1 MYIHKIKL
9 HNFKGFSGEHE
20 FVFSKGINFLVGDN
34 NCGKTTIFRSI
45 EFLQNGGDKDSF
57 INNSKNEEH
66 VSVEI
71 EIAGNDLRDFIEN
84 TDDSNVKKYKS
95 AIIDNSDG
103 TFSLKII
110 RSSEE
115 DVKKIKVYIPDD
127 DEYKNLAGFDKA
139 IKVLFDA
146 QFVYSDL
153 NNNDYQDFSK
163 TKIIGR
169 LIDGA
174 LKGFRDSDEW
184 KEFERAHKKAFGEN
198 GLRNELQGLE
208 KQISDIL
215 EEQYGEGEL
224 KIQFDLPAIESFS
237 KAGSLELKD
246 SGGVTGVSDKGTG
259 MQRALALSLIQ
270 VYASVN
276 NEDSKKPIFFFI
288 DEPETFLHPM
298 AQNKLLEAFEN
309 LSNRSQL
316 FITTHSPYLLKKFKK
331 DTHKLMIYGKDEG
344 GSNILKDDNQTLN
357 LFGESSPTW
366 GEVNYFAFGVL
377 SAEFHN
383 ELYGFLQAK
392 AIDED
397 QNNYYEENFDK
408 WLIGKGFAAYKNYI
422 RLKKDGTTDENKRT
436 LPTYIRNLIHHPE
449 NQHNQKYSDNELRES
464 IKMMV
469 GVLHTLTPNSKKVV
483 EPKKNTPASKLGV

>member
-1 MYIHKIKL
+1 MYIRKIKL
-9 HNFKGFSGEHE
+9 HNFKGFSGDHKLTL
-20 FVFSKGINFLVGDN
+20 SKGINFLVGDN
-34 NCGKTTIFRSI
+34 NCGKTTIFRAV
-45 EFLQNGGDKDSF
+45 EFLQNGGSKEDF
-57 INNSKNEEH
+57 INNSRNEEY

-71 EIAGNDLRDFIEN
+71 EIVGDDLKNFIEN
-84 TDDSNVKKYKS
+84 ASDSNVKKYKA
-95 AIIDNSDG
+95 AIIDNDDG

-110 RSSEE
+110 RSSE
-115 DVKKIKVYIPDD
+115 DDIKKIKVYIPADG
-127 DEYKNLAGFDKA
+127 EYKNLTGFDKA

-174 LKGFRDSDEW
+174 LRGFRDYE
-184 KEFERAHKKAFGEN
+184 KLREFEQAHEKAFGEH
-198 GLRNELQGLE
+198 GLRSELRGLE
-208 KQISDIL
+208 QKISDIL
-215 EEQYGEGEL
+215 REQYGEGEL
-224 KIQFDLPAIESFS
+224 KIQFDLPAIDSFS

-276 NEDSKKPIFFFI
+276 NEDSEKPIFFFI

-298 AQNKLLEAFEN
+298 AQNRLLEAFEN
-309 LSNRSQL
+309 LSDRSQL

-344 GSNILKDDNQTLN
+344 GNNILKDDNQTLN
-357 LFGESSPTW
+357 LFKESSPTW
-366 GEVNYFAFGVL
+366 GEINYFAFNVL
-377 SAEFHN
+377 SVEFHN

-392 AIDED
+392 AIEED
-397 QNNYYEENFDK
+397 QQNYYEENFDQ
-408 WLIGKGFAAYKNYI
+408 WLSSKGFSRDKNYI
-422 RLKKDGTTDENKRT
+422 RLKKDGSSERQSRT

-449 NQHNQKYSDNELRES
+449 NPHNQKYSDDELRES
-464 IKMMV
+464 IEKMINA
-469 GVLHTLTPNSKKVV
+469 LCNL
-483 EPKKNTPASKLGV
+483 

>member
-1 MYIHKIKL
+1 MYIRKIEL
-9 HNFKGFSGEHE
+9 HNFKGFSGKHE
-20 FVFSKGINFLVGDN
+20 FIFSEGINFLVGDN
-34 NCGKTTIFRSI
+34 NCGKTTIFRAI

-84 TDDSNVKKYKS
+84 TDDSNIKKYKS
-95 AIIDNSDG
+95 AIIDNDNG

-115 DVKKIKVYIPDD
+115 DIKKIKVYIPDD
-127 DEYKNLAGFDKA
+127 DEYKNLTEFDKA

-153 NNNDYQDFSK
+153 NNNDYQDFGK

-174 LKGFRDSDEW
+174 LNGFRESEEW
-184 KEFERAHKKAFGEN
+184 KEFEKAHEKAFGEN
-198 GLRNELQGLE
+198 GLKNQLQSLE
-208 KQISDIL
+208 QQVSNIL
-215 EEQYGEGEL
+215 KEQYGEGEL
-224 KIQFDLPAIESFS
+224 KIRFDLPAIDNFS
-237 KAGSLELKD
+237 KAGSLELED
-246 SGGVTGVSDKGTG
+246 SGGVTEVSDKGTG

-270 VYASVN
+270 AYANAS
-276 NEDSKKPIFFFI
+276 NEDSEKPIFFFI

-298 AQNKLLEAFEN
+298 AQNRLLAAFER
-309 LSNRSQL
+309 LSNKHQL
-316 FITTHSPYLLKKFKK
+316 FITTHSPYLLKSFKK
-331 DTHKLMIYGKDEG
+331 DLHKLMIYEKNESGN
-344 GSNILKDDNQTLN
+344 NILKDDDQTLS

-377 SAEFHN
+377 SVEFHN
-383 ELYGFLQAK
+383 ELYGFLQAR

-397 QNNYYEENFDK
+397 QNNYYEEKFDQ
-408 WLIGKGFAAYKNYI
+408 WLVSKGFAADKSYI
-422 RLKKDGTTDENKRT
+422 RLKRDGATETDSRT

-469 GVLHTLTPNSKKVV
+469 DVLHAL
-483 EPKKNTPASKLGV
+483 

>member
-9 HNFKGFSGEHE
+9 HNFKGFSDEHE
-20 FVFSKGINFLVGDN
+20 FVFSEGINFLVGDN
-34 NCGKTTIFRSI
+34 NCGKTTIFRAI
-45 EFLQNGGDKDSF
+45 EFLQNGGDKENF

-71 EIAGNDLRDFIEN
+71 EITGNDLRDFIEN

-95 AIIDNSDG
+95 AIIDNNDG
-103 TFSLKII
+103 TFSLKVI

-115 DVKKIKVYIPDD
+115 DIKKIKVYIPEDGG
-127 DEYKNLAGFDKA
+127 YKNLAGFDKA

-174 LKGFRDSDEW
+174 LKGFRGSDEW

-288 DEPETFLHPM
+288 DEPETFLHPK
-298 AQNKLLEAFEN
+298 AQNKLLEAFEK
-309 LSNRSQL
+309 LSNKHQL
-316 FITTHSPYLLKKFKK
+316 FITTHSPYLLKSFKK
-331 DTHKLMIYGKDEG
+331 DLHKLMIYGKDESG
-344 GSNILKDDNQTLN
+344 NNVLTNDSQTLN
-357 LFGESSPTW
+357 LFGKSSPTW
-366 GEVNYFAFGVL
+366 GEINYFAFRLPSV
-377 SAEFHN
+377 EFHN
-383 ELYGFLQAK
+383 ELYGLLQAR
-392 AIDED
+392 AIDEN
-397 QNNYYEENFDK
+397 QNNYYEEDFDQ
-408 WLIGKGFAAYKNYI
+408 WLVSKGFIAEKNYI
-422 RLKKDGTTDENKRT
+422 RLKKDGSTGTSSRT

-449 NQHNQKYSDNELRES
+449 NSYNPMYSYPEELEDS
-464 IKMMV
+464 IEKMINI
-469 GVLHTLTPNSKKVV
+469 LHTK
-483 EPKKNTPASKLGV
+483 

>member
-1 MYIHKIKL
+1 MYIRKIEL
-9 HNFKGFSGEHE
+9 HNFKGFSGKHE
-20 FVFSKGINFLVGDN
+20 FIFSKGINFLVGDN
-34 NCGKTTIFRSI
+34 NCGKTTIFRAI

-95 AIIDNSDG
+95 AIIDNGDE

-115 DVKKIKVYIPDD
+115 DIKKIKVYIPDD
-127 DEYKNLAGFDKA
+127 NGYKNLTGFDKA

-153 NNNDYQDFSK
+153 NNNDYQDFGK

-174 LKGFRDSDEW
+174 LSGFRESEEW
-184 KEFERAHKKAFGEN
+184 KEFEEAHEKAFGEN
-198 GLRNELQGLE
+198 GLKNQLQSLE
-208 KQISDIL
+208 RRVSNTLK
-215 EEQYGEGEL
+215 EQYGEGEL
-224 KIQFDLPAIESFS
+224 KIRFDLPAIDNFS
-237 KAGSLELKD
+237 KAGSLELED
-246 SGGVTGVSDKGTG
+246 SGGVTEVSDKGTG

-270 VYASVN
+270 VYADAS
-276 NEDSKKPIFFFI
+276 NEDSEKPMFFFI

-298 AQNKLLEAFEN
+298 AQNRLLAAFEK
-309 LSNRSQL
+309 LSNKHQL
-316 FITTHSPYLLKKFKK
+316 FITTHSPYLLKSFKK
-331 DTHKLMIYGKDEG
+331 DLHKLMIYGKDESG
-344 GSNILKDDNQTLN
+344 NNILRNDSQTLN

-366 GEVNYFAFGVL
+366 GEVNYFAFGVP
-377 SAEFHN
+377 SVEFHN
-383 ELYGFLQAK
+383 ELYGFLQAR

-397 QNNYYEENFDK
+397 QNNYYEEKFDQ
-408 WLIGKGFAAYKNYI
+408 WLVSKGFAADKSYI
-422 RLKKDGTTDENKRT
+422 RLKRDGATETDSRT

-469 GVLHTLTPNSKKVV
+469 DVLHAL
-483 EPKKNTPASKLGV
+483 

>member
-1 MYIHKIKL
+1 MYIRKIKL
-9 HNFKGFSGEHE
+9 HNFKGFSGDHKLTL
-20 FVFSKGINFLVGDN
+20 SKGINFLVGDN
-34 NCGKTTIFRSI
+34 NCGKTTIFRAV
-45 EFLQNGGDKDSF
+45 EFLQNGGSKEDF
-57 INNSKNEEH
+57 INNSRNEEY

-71 EIAGNDLRDFIEN
+71 EIVGDDLKNFIEN
-84 TDDSNVKKYKS
+84 ASDSNVKKYKA
-95 AIIDNSDG
+95 AIIDNNDG

-110 RSSEE
+110 RSSE
-115 DVKKIKVYIPDD
+115 DDIKKIKVYIPADG
-127 DEYKNLAGFDKA
+127 EYKNLTGFDKA

-174 LKGFRDSDEW
+174 LRGFRDSEKW
-184 KEFERAHKKAFGEN
+184 REFEQAHEKAFGEY
-198 GLRNELQGLE
+198 GLRSELRGLE
-208 KQISDIL
+208 QKISDIL
-215 EEQYGEGEL
+215 REQYGEGEL
-224 KIQFDLPAIESFS
+224 KIQFDLPAIDSFS

-309 LSNRSQL
+309 LSDRSQL

-344 GSNILKDDNQTLN
+344 GNNILKDDNQTLN

-366 GEVNYFAFGVL
+366 GEINYFAFGVL
-377 SAEFHN
+377 SVEFHN

-392 AIDED
+392 AIEED
-397 QNNYYEENFDK
+397 QQNYYEENFDQ
-408 WLIGKGFAAYKNYI
+408 WLSSKGFSRDKNYI
-422 RLKKDGTTDENKRT
+422 RLKRDGSSERQSRT

-449 NQHNQKYSDNELRES
+449 NLHNQIYSDNELRES
-464 IKMMV
+464 IKKMINA
-469 GVLHTLTPNSKKVV
+469 LCNL
-483 EPKKNTPASKLGV
+483 